1 MELRT
6 TEVEL
11 TLPIKYWDE
20 ILLALVTRKGYLEER
35 VRQSTT
41 PEYWQKKLDK
51 TVEAI
56 NALQD
61 ARFDKY

>member
-11 TLPIKYWDE
+11 SLPNKYWDE
-20 ILLALVTRKGYLEER
+20 IMLALVTRVGYLKER
-35 VRQSTT
+35 VAQSKT
-41 PEYWQKKLDK
+41 PDYWQKKLDK
-51 TVEAI
+51 TEETI
-56 NALQD
+56 SALQD

>member
-11 TLPIKYWDE
+11 TLPNKYWDE
-20 ILLALVTRKGYLEER
+20 ITLALVTRKGYLQQR
-35 VRQSTT
+35 VRESNT

-51 TVEAI
+51 TEEAM
-56 NALQD
+56 NALLD
-61 ARFDKY
+61 ARLDRY